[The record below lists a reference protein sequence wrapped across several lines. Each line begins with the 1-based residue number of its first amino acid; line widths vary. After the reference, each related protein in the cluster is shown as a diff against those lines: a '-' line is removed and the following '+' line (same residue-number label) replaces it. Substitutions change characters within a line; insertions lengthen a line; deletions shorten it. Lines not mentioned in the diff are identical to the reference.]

1 MLKKGKR
8 WRSKLGL
15 QQDNWKMSNCGNDRL
30 GDCRALFQE
39 DNHVGRFQQFYFSDF
54 YVLGTFQVA
63 AIRVDLISSSQEYHD
78 VIDERS

>member
-15 QQDNWKMSNCGNDRL
+15 QQDNWKMSNCENDRF

-54 YVLGTFQVA
+54 YVLGTFQVV